1 MYSTLVGPRPLAAI
15 AFSAA
20 LFLPLAFVPLTAVS
34 AQEVE
39 IGPKY
44 TPEQIVRFIEEN
56 GEFAFAAAGAD
67 IDAAKARLSK
77 ARAAL
82 FPRLTFSAAGQRY
95 QSTQQY
101 RADDAEVV
109 ASLEVVQPIY
119 DFGKSYDAIKAER
132 SSIEAAEKSYVSARN
147 TVLLEGLA
155 AFYNLHASELL
166 ERAVY
171 EAHSSAYVRWD
182 RFKQLERYG
191 QKSLLDVS
199 EWLFKVEKTRLI
211 YYRERSRNNAL
222 RLRLEELTGKPFTG
236 EFVNPPEPP
245 KGKIV
250 DFDPEKV
257 ADAVEKKNLAL
268 AALGKRVQA
277 LRFKREGTVSL
288 PKLEAFAN
296 VDHSSRDLRGRN
308 EWAVGARLNWNI
320 FDGGVTRAER
330 SRLAARESKLSA
342 LFEIKRRAVRRKAQN
357 LVMNINDSWQQ
368 IVSSLARKSFL
379 SKRLLRR
386 QEMYQQERVTDL
398 GTAMIDDTRGESELV
413 RATGAYYVDMA
424 RLMVVM
430 GESPAKIFDKNF
442 INTLK
447 KTLAIDA
454 GESFVPKSGS
464 GFGQDDQD
472 KVNKNV
478 TR

>member
-1 MYSTLVGPRPLAAI
+1 MPSILVGPRPLAAT
-15 AFSAA
+15 AFLVVFFF
-20 LFLPLAFVPLTAVS
+20 LFAPAK

-44 TPEQIVRFIEEN
+44 TPEQIVRFIEKN
-56 GEFAFAAAGAD
+56 GKFAFAAAEAD
-67 IDAAKARLSK
+67 IGAAKAQLSK

-82 FPRLTFSAAGQRY
+82 FPSLTFSSTGQLY
-95 QSTQQY
+95 ESTQQY
-101 RADDAEVV
+101 RGDNAEVL
-109 ASLEVVQPIY
+109 ANLEVVQPIY
-119 DFGKSYDAIKAER
+119 DFGKTYDAIKAER
-132 SSIEAAEKSYVSARN
+132 SSIEAAEKKYISARN

-155 AFYNLHASELL
+155 AFYSLHASELL

-182 RFKQLERYG
+182 RTKELKKYG
-191 QKSLLDVS
+191 KKSALDVA
-199 EWLFKVEKTRLI
+199 EWLSNVEKTRLV

-222 RLRLEELTGKPFTG
+222 RLRLEELTGKSLAG
-236 EFVNPPEPP
+236 ELINSPEPP
-245 KGKIV
+245 KSKII
-250 DFDPEKV
+250 DFDFEKV
-257 ADAVEKKNLAL
+257 ADLVEKKNPDL
-268 AALGKRVQA
+268 AALRKQVQA
-277 LRFKREGTVSL
+277 LRFKREGTVSR
-288 PKLEAFAN
+288 PKLEAFGD
-296 VDHSSRDLRGRN
+296 VGHSSRDLRGRN

-320 FDGGVTRAER
+320 FDGGIIRAER
-330 SRLAARESKLSA
+330 SRLAAQESRASSV
-342 LFEIKRRAVRRKAQN
+342 FEVKRREIRRKAKN
-357 LVMNINDSWQQ
+357 LVTDINDSWQQ
-368 IVSSLARKSFL
+368 IVSAFARKSFL
-379 SKRLLRR
+379 SKQLLRR
-386 QEMYQQERVTDL
+386 QEVYQQERVTDL
-398 GTAMIDDTRGESELV
+398 GTAMIDDTRAESEMV

-430 GESPAKIFDKNF
+430 GENPAKIFDKNF

-447 KTLAIDA
+447 KTLALNA

>member
-1 MYSTLVGPRPLAAI
+1 MVSTLAGPRPLAAI
-15 AFSAA
+15 AFSAV
-20 LFLPLAFVPLTAVS
+20 LFSSFAAVK

-82 FPRLTFSAAGQRY
+82 FPRLTFSAMGQRY

-101 RADDAEVV
+101 REDDAEVV

-132 SSIEAAEKSYVSARN
+132 SSIEAAEKSYVAARN

-155 AFYNLHASELL
+155 AFYSLHASELL

-182 RFKQLERYG
+182 KVKELERYG
-191 QKSLLDVS
+191 KKSPLDVA
-199 EWLFKVEKTRLI
+199 EWLSKVEKTRLV

-222 RLRLEELTGKPFTG
+222 RLRLEELTGKSLAG
-236 EFVNPPEPP
+236 ELINSPEPP
-245 KGKIV
+245 KRKII
-250 DFDPEKV
+250 DFDSDKV
-257 ADAVEKKNLAL
+257 ADLAERKNPDL
-268 AALGKRVQA
+268 AALRKQTQA

-308 EWAVGARLNWNI
+308 EWAVGARLNWGI
-320 FDGGVTRAER
+320 FDGGITRAER
-330 SRLAARESKLSA
+330 SRLAAKESKASA
-342 LFEIKRRAVRRKAQN
+342 LFEVKRRMIRRRAKN
-357 LVMNINDSWQQ
+357 LVTNINDSWQQ
-368 IVSSLARKSFL
+368 IVSAFARKSFL
-379 SKRLLRR
+379 SKQLLRR
-386 QEMYQQERVTDL
+386 QQIYEQERVTDL
-398 GTAMIDDTRGESELV
+398 GTAMIDDTRAESELV

-430 GESPAKIFDKNF
+430 GENPAKIFDKDL
-442 INTLK
+442 IDTLR
-447 KTLAIDA
+447 KTVALDA